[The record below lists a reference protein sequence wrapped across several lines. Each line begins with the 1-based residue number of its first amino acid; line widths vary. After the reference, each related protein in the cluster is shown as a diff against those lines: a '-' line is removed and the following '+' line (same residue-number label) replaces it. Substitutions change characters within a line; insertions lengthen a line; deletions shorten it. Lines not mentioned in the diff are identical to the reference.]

1 MVKRCLKAQLWVLL
15 CGGPVG
21 PVYLIV
27 YYKFTSPDDRHFVGW
42 VYWAG
47 WAITAADV
55 LIALLLT
62 SHRTRSAAKSAAT
75 ELDGVLALAQ
85 ITGMAETGM
94 SINDQPVV
102 KLSLHIAGPG
112 FAFDTT
118 KRVTASVTRMG
129 NLSAGKLVVLVAP
142 ATHDFEVD
150 WQRSALVNGLAAAR
164 FTVTEDNKTY
174 DLTGQAGPL
183 LEILRLLQDN
193 NVPLNGPLDLRS
205 ADPTPTRPCASRST
219 TWCAGRRRPSLPR
232 HSPGRGRSP
241 TRQGSRRHGPPP
253 PSGCRNWPG
262 CMRTRRSPTPS
273 TRRSGGRSSRRSED
287 TRVPRP
293 NHQWVISP
301 NADSQLLLVHGD
313 TAGRVPGDHRT

>member
-1 MVKRCLKAQLWVLL
+1 MVKRYLKAQLWVLL
-15 CGGPVG
+15 CGGLIG

-27 YYKFTSPDDRHFVGW
+27 YYKFTSPDDRSLVGW

-47 WAITAADV
+47 WAVTVADV

-62 SHRTRSAAKSAAT
+62 SQRTRSAAKAAAM

-94 SINDQPVV
+94 SIN
-102 KLSLHIAGPG
+102 
-112 FAFDTT
+112 
-118 KRVTASVTRMG
+118 
-129 NLSAGKLVVLVAP
+129 
-142 ATHDFEVD
+142 EVD
-150 WQRSALVNGLAAAR
+150 WERSALVNGLAAAR

-183 LEILRLLQDN
+183 LEILQLLRDN

-205 ADPTPTRPCASRST
+205 ADPACASRST

-232 HSPGRGRSP
+232 HSPPGRGRSP

-253 PSGCRNWPG
+253 PSDCRNWPG
-262 CMRTRRSPTPS
+262 CMRTRQSPTPS
-273 TRRSGGRSSRRSED
+273 TRRSGGRSSRRPEA
-287 TRVPRP
+287 PEP
-293 NHQWVISP
+293 LAGNHRWALSLK
-301 NADSQLLLVHGD
+301 AD
-313 TAGRVPGDHRT
+313 RPGDLSRLPLLDSALHTQLQPHRRVAEHPARDGPVSTVPATRFSGRLE